1 MKRLMARNPCK
12 LFGKGGEFEDCGHFR
27 RLGETIIRVNRK
39 ARDLLDN
46 RDPERDTNGMAI
58 ARAFTNELQAGT
70 WWRGS
75 ILAARWRGW

>member
-1 MKRLMARNPCK
+1 MERLSAGNCRK
-12 LFGKGGEFEDCGHFR
+12 LFGEGGEFEVSGHLP
-27 RLGETIIRVNRK
+27 RLGETINRVNPK

-58 ARAFTNELQAGT
+58 ARAFSNELQAGT